1 MEAYPRVEHV
11 LLQGLIPVFVATNSI
26 ATPPGWDASPSQAFQ
41 AFRQVSLTVCWYLFI
56 FLGGGSHCESR
67 VSCPITQHNYSARA
81 RTRTSRVGVQRAN
94 HLASASPT
102 RYSARSLFCLQAKRC
117 VDEWP

>member
-11 LLQGLIPVFVATNSI
+11 LLQGLISVFVATNSI

-56 FLGGGSHCESR
+56 FLGGGSHWESR
-67 VSCPITQHNYSARA
+67 VSCAITQHNYSARD

-94 HLASASPT
+94 HLATASPT
-102 RYSARSLFCLQAKRC
+102 RYSARSLFCVQAKRC